1 MFSIILFMLLM
12 KCGLYSNILVKI
24 VHKGFPGKLLNKTN
38 LSRGEWVTYSADVKS
53 VKVQVNNL
61 KVNDMIR
68 SVHIILVIQWIQ
80 NSKITI
86 THHQKYILLHQN
98 KCLIIPPIICF
109 GFSLYMFIINLCV
122 ISIFLFSK

>member
-12 KCGLYSNILVKI
+12 KCGLYSNTLVKI

-68 SVHIILVIQWIQ
+68 SVHIILVIQ
-80 NSKITI
+80 
-86 THHQKYILLHQN
+86 
-98 KCLIIPPIICF
+98 
-109 GFSLYMFIINLCV
+109 
-122 ISIFLFSK
+122 